1 MKKILTAIN
10 NSTLNEKLKKENIAE
25 IIGRDIQYK
34 EGIIEILEKNKN
46 IDLIII
52 SENLPGEITIENLIK
67 NINKINEK
75 IKIIYI
81 LEKENIELE
90 KKLNKYYIY
99 NIYYNNK
106 ITLNELIKNIKEKEL
121 KNEKE
126 LQEEIEI
133 LKNMLKENNIKMKKE
148 KNNKKKLKENNSE
161 ENREKNKKIKNII
174 KINKIINYYKIKNLN
189 KSKEKRNNNENSIHN
204 NIIEAQMITLVG
216 AKETG
221 KTSLALKISS
231 TLEKKNNKVLLVDMD
246 FDKKDLSKILEKK
259 LENNKTK
266 NKKILIKNKKLNN
279 LNKIINKNNKKIKKY
294 NKIKNIKYKNKI
306 NKIKNKKCK
315 NKKYKN
321 KNKINII
328 KNKNIK
334 NIIKNKNIKNII
346 KNKNI
351 KNIIKNNF
359 KRINKNIYLLK
370 IKNKDKKYIE
380 NKKKEFIKELEKMN
394 NFFDYLIIDTE
405 KIKNNEIIFKIIE
418 KSKKIYIVTEPQ
430 ILRIKET
437 IELLKDIKENKKIKE
452 NSLHIIVNK
461 ENKESI
467 HPNIIK
473 KIFKN
478 ISVINAKKLN
488 KKII

>member
-10 NSTLNEKLKKENIAE
+10 NSALNEKLKKENIAE

-52 SENLPGEITIENLIK
+52 SENLPGEITIENLIE

-259 LENNKTK
+259 LKNNKTK

-321 KNKINII
+321 KNKI
-328 KNKNIK
+328 
-334 NIIKNKNIKNII
+334 NII

-437 IELLKDIKENKKIKE
+437 IEILKDIKENKKIKE

>member
-10 NSTLNEKLKKENIAE
+10 NSALNEKLKKENIAE

-52 SENLPGEITIENLIK
+52 SENLPGEITIENLIE

-334 NIIKNKNIKNII
+334 NIIKN
-346 KNKNI
+346 
-351 KNIIKNNF
+351 NF

-473 KIFKN
+473 KIIKN
-478 ISVINAKKLN
+478 IKNINEKK
-488 KKII
+488 

>member
-10 NSTLNEKLKKENIAE
+10 NSALNEKLKKENIAE

-52 SENLPGEITIENLIK
+52 SENLPGEITIENLIE

-334 NIIKNKNIKNII
+334 NIIKN
-346 KNKNI
+346 
-351 KNIIKNNF
+351 NF

-437 IELLKDIKENKKIKE
+437 IELLKDLKENKKIKE

>member
-10 NSTLNEKLKKENIAE
+10 NSALNEKLKKENIAE

-52 SENLPGEITIENLIK
+52 SENLPGEITIENLIE

-90 KKLNKYYIY
+90 KKLNKNYIY

-334 NIIKNKNIKNII
+334 NIIKN
-346 KNKNI
+346 
-351 KNIIKNNF
+351 NF

-437 IELLKDIKENKKIKE
+437 IEILKDIKENKKIKE

>member
-10 NSTLNEKLKKENIAE
+10 NSALNEKLKKENIAE

-52 SENLPGEITIENLIK
+52 SENLPGEITIENLIE

-334 NIIKNKNIKNII
+334 NIIKN
-346 KNKNI
+346 
-351 KNIIKNNF
+351 NF

-478 ISVINAKKLN
+478 ISVINAKKLY

>member
-10 NSTLNEKLKKENIAE
+10 NSALNEKLKKENIAE

-52 SENLPGEITIENLIK
+52 SENLPGEITIENLIE

-133 LKNMLKENNIKMKKE
+133 LKNMLKENNIKMKK
-148 KNNKKKLKENNSE
+148 
-161 ENREKNKKIKNII
+161 EKNKKIKNII

-334 NIIKNKNIKNII
+334 NIIKN
-346 KNKNI
+346 
-351 KNIIKNNF
+351 NF

-437 IELLKDIKENKKIKE
+437 IELLKDLKENKKIKE

-488 KKII
+488 KKIK

>member
-10 NSTLNEKLKKENIAE
+10 NSALNEKLKKENIAE

-52 SENLPGEITIENLIK
+52 SENLPGEITIENLIE

-334 NIIKNKNIKNII
+334 NIIKN
-346 KNKNI
+346 
-351 KNIIKNNF
+351 NF

-437 IELLKDIKENKKIKE
+437 IEILKDIKENKKIKE

-478 ISVINAKKLN
+478 ISVINTKKLN

>member
-10 NSTLNEKLKKENIAE
+10 NSALNEKLKKENIAE

-52 SENLPGEITIENLIK
+52 SENLPGEITIENLIE

-334 NIIKNKNIKNII
+334 NIIKN
-346 KNKNI
+346 
-351 KNIIKNNF
+351 NF

-437 IELLKDIKENKKIKE
+437 IEILKDIKENKKIKE

>member
-10 NSTLNEKLKKENIAE
+10 NSALNEKLKKENIAE

-52 SENLPGEITIENLIK
+52 SENLPGEITIENLIE

-334 NIIKNKNIKNII
+334 NIIKN
-346 KNKNI
+346 
-351 KNIIKNNF
+351 NF

-437 IELLKDIKENKKIKE
+437 IEILKDIKENKKIKE

-488 KKII
+488 KKKI

>member
-10 NSTLNEKLKKENIAE
+10 NSALNEKLKKENIAE

-52 SENLPGEITIENLIK
+52 SENLPGEITIENLIE

-334 NIIKNKNIKNII
+334 NIIKN
-346 KNKNI
+346 
-351 KNIIKNNF
+351 NF

>member
-10 NSTLNEKLKKENIAE
+10 NSALNEKLKKENIAE

-52 SENLPGEITIENLIK
+52 SENLPGEITIENLIE

-259 LENNKTK
+259 LKNNKTK

-321 KNKINII
+321 KNKI
-328 KNKNIK
+328 
-334 NIIKNKNIKNII
+334 NII

-437 IELLKDIKENKKIKE
+437 IEILKDIKENKKIKE

-478 ISVINAKKLN
+478 ISVINAKKLY